1 MSANNTVTL
10 IGRLGQDPTLRYTAN
25 QTPVVEFSLAVDN
38 RHNAGT
44 DWFNVVAWAGLA
56 ETIAEH
62 KTKGDQVA
70 VRGHLTPTAWTGDDG
85 QKRTTVK
92 VTAEEVEFLTR
103 KRTTP
108 ADTEAG
114 PAGRLT
120 RPAQGLPHPT
130 RCGSLDASCR
140 PPSRRCSRS
149 AWPSDRE
156 MPADTFNRRACG
168 ATSLRPLS
176 RALRVPPGRPAAALD
191 SGSTT

>member
-38 RHNAGT
+38 RHTGGT

-56 ETIAEH
+56 ETMAEH

-70 VRGHLTPTAWTGDDG
+70 VRGHVTPVAWTGDDG

-92 VTAEEVEFLTR
+92 VTVEEVEFLTR

-108 ADTEAG
+108 ADTEADQ
-114 PAGRLT
+114 P
-120 RPAQGLPHPT
+120 
-130 RCGSLDASCR
+130 DA
-140 PPSRRCSRS
+140 
-149 AWPSDRE
+149 
-156 MPADTFNRRACG
+156 
-168 ATSLRPLS
+168 
-176 RALRVPPGRPAAALD
+176 
-191 SGSTT
+191 